1 MKLQRQLYAI
11 IILALPALAEAQN
24 LTASGF
30 FKSDTVSCTY
40 LGIDFTQ
47 AKLINDEASNPQ
59 VIQERQFQGINFLMI
74 KESKKYDLQEA
85 YRRKT
90 WNPDIKEVD
99 IRNQKVDPDSLG
111 SKNDADLYRLGEEN
125 IDRLVGDFNFG
136 SKKGYGILL
145 IVEGMSKSK
154 KIMTVWFTL
163 IDMNTKKVL
172 QTDMLEGKVGSGF
185 GFRNYWATALK
196 NAINQV
202 KNKKYEE
209 WAEMPSRT
217 AFH

>member
-1 MKLQRQLYAI
+1 MKLQRQIYTI
-11 IILALPALAEAQN
+11 IALMLMLPALAKAQN
-24 LTASGF
+24 LTASNF

-111 SKNDADLYRLGEEN
+111 S
-125 IDRLVGDFNFG
+125 
-136 SKKGYGILL
+136 
-145 IVEGMSKSK
+145 
-154 KIMTVWFTL
+154 
-163 IDMNTKKVL
+163 
-172 QTDMLEGKVGSGF
+172 
-185 GFRNYWATALK
+185 
-196 NAINQV
+196 
-202 KNKKYEE
+202 
-209 WAEMPSRT
+209 
-217 AFH
+217 